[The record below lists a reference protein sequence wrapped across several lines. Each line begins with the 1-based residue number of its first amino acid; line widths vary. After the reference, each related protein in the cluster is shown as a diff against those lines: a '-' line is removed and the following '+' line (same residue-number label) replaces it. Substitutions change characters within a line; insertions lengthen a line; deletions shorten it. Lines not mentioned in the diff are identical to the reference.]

1 MVPFGLGEPPQSLL
15 LGQVVAF
22 AHGHFSLPRALHHTE
37 CKSVGAGV
45 LLSQRRGQR
54 ALPVNFAFTEFYEV
68 REGSCKKYCIWGMRC
83 PFLGG
88 YGAIVT
94 WPRRP
99 PRKGVGQSYLRNRGG
114 TCRGA

>member
-22 AHGHFSLPRALHHTE
+22 AHGHFSLPRVLHHTQ

-54 ALPVNFAFTEFYEV
+54 ALPVNFALTAFSEV
-68 REGSCKKYCIWGMRC
+68 RHTLATPSNSKDTLFGRC
-83 PFLGG
+83 ALTAGRLGQNLD
-88 YGAIVT
+88 VT
-94 WPRRP
+94 
-99 PRKGVGQSYLRNRGG
+99 
-114 TCRGA
+114 